1 MERNKRD
8 KRGTGKGKLKRFILI
23 VICLAVIGGGVNF
36 YLKYLE
42 EKKRQIELAEK
53 KRQEELEKERQRKLL
68 EEKRKEF
75 EKLIAEMKRCYE
87 RGDFDKARELAK
99 KALALAKQYNFNT
112 DEIYRILHL
121 IEVAEWQGK
130 LKELEA
136 LNKDIYKYGYVREE
150 VLKVP
155 PIAEI
160 ASLRSDILNK
170 TYKNEYLVDLILAK
184 ENAAKG
190 MKAENPLYYYLI
202 SRDYLDKAVAL
213 RKKHIIAV
221 SPEEDTVR
229 ERQREL
235 YFYSE
240 KVREE
245 TIPSSL

>member
-8 KRGTGKGKLKRFILI
+8 KRGTGRGKLKKIILI
-23 VICLAVIGGGVNF
+23 VVCLAVLGAGVNF

-75 EKLIAEMKRCYE
+75 EQLIAEMKRCYE
-87 RGDFDKARELAK
+87 RGELNKARELAK
-99 KALALAKQYNFNT
+99 KVLALAKQYKFNT

-121 IEVAEWQGK
+121 IEVAEWQGE

-136 LNKDIYKYGYVREE
+136 LNKDIYKYSYVRGK
-150 VLKVP
+150 VLKIP
-155 PIAEI
+155 PMKEI

-202 SRDYLDKAVAL
+202 SRDYLDRAVAL
-213 RKKHIIAV
+213 RKQHIFAV
-221 SPEEDTVR
+221 SPEEDDVR
-229 ERQREL
+229 EKQREL
-235 YFYSE
+235 FFYSE